1 MICVVVPVTIIINT
15 VAVII
20 IWQKKKRNGNCKFD
34 KPYEHK
40 IKINLLLLKN
50 ETDVHKYMASKN
62 FKELVWSNKR
72 KSFINR

>member
-20 IWQKKKRNGNCKFD
+20 IWQKKKRNGNYKFD
-34 KPYEHK
+34 KSYEHK
-40 IKINLLLLKN
+40 IKINLLLLKS